1 MKIGDNARGKIDAG
15 AFFDAV
21 NMLLY
26 TPQLA
31 AYTLEVGVE
40 YVTIIQ
46 TAIVIKGEPATDFSE
61 FAWRQ
66 LIEGSGHHE
75 FNDQHAGGVED
86 TAQ

>member
-40 YVTIIQ
+40 YDTIIQ

-66 LIEGSGHHE
+66 LIECYGHHE